1 MNLQD
6 IANFIDLVNN
16 PVKYAQVL
24 KNLQDE
30 QGRLNAA
37 IATVGKA
44 SELDT
49 LRKQVEKEREEN
61 KVTLE
66 TKIKD
71 AEMRLD
77 LKMKVAADA
86 QKTADES
93 HAAAKQLLVE
103 AQQKEKQA
111 KDLAASFDGRD
122 KALRQQEDFV
132 KKQRTELNALIAEYN
147 DKVEK
152 LRAVMS

>member
-16 PVKYAQVL
+16 PAKYAQVL

-44 SELDT
+44 SELDA

-93 HAAAKQLLVE
+93 QAAAKQLLVE

-147 DKVEK
+147 AKVEK

>member
-16 PVKYAQVL
+16 PAKYAQVL

-37 IATVGKA
+37 IETVGKA

-66 TKIKD
+66 TKVKD
-71 AEMRLD
+71 AEMRLE
-77 LKMKVAADA
+77 LKLKVAADA
-86 QKTADES
+86 QKAADE
-93 HAAAKQLLVE
+93 AQAVAKQLMVE

-122 KALRQQEDFV
+122 KTLRQQEDFV
-132 KKQRTELNALIAEYN
+132 KKQREELQALVTEYN
-147 DKVEK
+147 DKVAK
-152 LRAVMS
+152 LRAVMG